1 MLDAWII
8 EDLKRRE
15 QPALELPLLPLPLEF
30 PVLREPASDADE
42 AEEADGRSGRVIVID
57 MT

>member
-15 QPALELPLLPLPLEF
+15 PQPSLQLPLLQLPAS
-30 PVLREPASDADE
+30 PEPASDAED
-42 AEEADGRSGRVIVID
+42 AEEEDGHRGGVIVID
-57 MT
+57 MV

>member
-8 EDLKRRE
+8 EDLIRRE
-15 QPALELPLLPLPLEF
+15 QPARELPLLQLPLEF
-30 PVLREPASDADE
+30 PVPREPASDVDE
-42 AEEADGRSGRVIVID
+42 AEEEPGRSGRVIVID